1 MTQSVGSTGRVVAA
15 ALALVCGYWF
25 AAYSTRAQLASIR
38 APAVFGKIT
47 PEAVARIEV
56 AAVHVEADATS
67 TFAALAPPLAAGR
80 GPLRGGALGEFA
92 ARGGVQLA
100 SLEWA
105 PVPALPKPLSAP
117 EVGDPPAL
125 VAPLTE
131 NDPKRQRTGATM
143 PVLETLAERMGVDGL
158 GAQLIEDAHLFAAK
172 RQRSAPPRLSM
183 SRSQVLHPF
192 SLVGDGLAV
201 PPDEEAVTGPE
212 FILPFAS
219 GHVTSLFNDG
229 RRHPAIDLGGKLG
242 SPVLATTS
250 RQKVVFA
257 GWRGGYGNAVI
268 TQDLYG
274 WTHLYGHLQSITS
287 RVGQMLD
294 QGEKLGQLG
303 STGHSTGPHVHY
315 EVRNSKGAHINPLT
329 LLFPGRPVGKG
340 YAWIDPRQEGVMAR
354 LAARVR

>member
-15 ALALVCGYWF
+15 GLAVVCGYWV
-25 AAYSTRAQLASIR
+25 AAYSTRAQMASIR

-56 AAVHVEADATS
+56 AALYVEANAGS
-67 TFAALAPPLAAGR
+67 AFAALAQPLAAGR

-105 PVPALPKPLSAP
+105 PVPALPKPFSAS
-117 EVGDPPAL
+117 ETGDPAAL
-125 VAPLTE
+125 IASLTE
-131 NDPKRQRTGATM
+131 KDPKRQRMGSAM

-158 GAQLIEDAHLFAAK
+158 GAQLIEDAHLFVAK
-172 RQRSAPPRLSM
+172 RQRSAPPRLPM
-183 SRSQVLHPF
+183 SRSSHAF
-192 SLVGDGLAV
+192 SHLGDGLAV
-201 PPDEEAVTGPE
+201 LPDEEVVTAPE

-219 GHVTSLFNDG
+219 GRVTSLFNDG

-268 TQDLYG
+268 TQDVYG

-294 QGEKLGQLG
+294 QGEKLGHLG

-315 EVRNSKGAHINPLT
+315 EVRNSKGAHINPMM
-329 LLFPGRPVGKG
+329 LLFPGHPVGKG
-340 YAWIDPRQEGVMAR
+340 YAWIDPRQEGVMMR
-354 LAARVR
+354 VAARVR